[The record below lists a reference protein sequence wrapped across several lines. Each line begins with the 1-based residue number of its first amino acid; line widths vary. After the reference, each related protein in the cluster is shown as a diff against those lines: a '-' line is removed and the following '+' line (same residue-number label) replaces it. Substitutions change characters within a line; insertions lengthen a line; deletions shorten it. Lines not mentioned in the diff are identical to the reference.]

1 MTYTT
6 AKDVAEAFAQQ
17 YPTLTSYPDDMEITL
32 TDNDI
37 AGILNGKTL
46 WETESGNDAFN
57 AIQDSLRDALEHDI
71 KDWDELDTIDFDE
84 TDYDEDDIVDE
95 AWDLYCN
102 GKITSND
109 EIDIINNSPDV
120 DLVAILYDD
129 ETQGSGD
136 RSEDAVKKL
145 QEELPFD
152 IDFDTL
158 NEAVQNTP
166 SDFRDIWMLVSI
178 PLKEIEF
185 EWKTLTV
192 TNPTAYIGNAL
203 MGGYFDFVIPS
214 TVTVHRDDVQASISW
229 KESYDSNSA
238 TMD

>member
-6 AKDVAEAFAQQ
+6 AKDAAEAFAQQ
-17 YPTLTSYPDDMEITL
+17 YPTLTSYPSDMEITL
-32 TDNDI
+32 DENDI
-37 AGILNGKTL
+37 AGILNGKPL
-46 WETESGNDAFN
+46 WETTSGTHAFTH
-57 AIQDSLRDALEHDI
+57 IQDALWDALEHDI
-71 KDWDELDTIDFDE
+71 KNWDELDTIDFDE
-84 TDYDEDDIVDE
+84 TDYDEDDIVNE

-120 DLVAILYDD
+120 DLVAFLYDD
-129 ETQGSGD
+129 ETQGTGD
-136 RSEDAVKKL
+136 RSEEAVKQL
-145 QEELPFD
+145 QEELPFQ

-158 NEAVQNTP
+158 NEAVQHAP

-178 PLKEIEF
+178 PLKDIEF

-203 MGGYFDFVIPS
+203 MGRYFDFVIPS